1 MTSWVP
7 EECTLPT
14 VEQPGRARE
23 FYDLVAAS
31 SVERPAA
38 GHLRLGLAPTPEV
51 AARVAALAVRE
62 ASCCLFFTFT
72 LVADGDGLRLDIAVP
87 PERAGVLDAIAA
99 QAES

>member
-23 FYDLVAAS
+23 FHDLIGVS

-38 GHLRLGLAPTPEV
+38 EHLRLRLEPTPDV
-51 AARVAALAVRE
+51 AARAAGLAVRE
-62 ASCCLFFTFT
+62 AACCLFFTFT
-72 LVADGDGLRLDIAVP
+72 LTADGDGLRLDVTVP
-87 PERAGVLDAIAA
+87 PERSDVLDALAA
-99 QAES
+99 RAE